1 MRIVEVRSPR
11 AKFPQTLGQM
21 REWLDRNNRPL
32 IRFKTETDESGIVI
46 KVQFDADD
54 VAEQFRQSF
63 QGSYSGGP
71 EVPPGARSDQAQP
84 GANHPR

>member
-1 MRIVEVRSPR
+1 MRIVEVRSAR

-32 IRFKTETDESGIVI
+32 IRFETATDESGIVI
-46 KVQFDADD
+46 KIQFDADD

-63 QGSYSGGP
+63 QGSYSGRS
-71 EVPPGARSDQAQP
+71 EVPPGARPDQAQP
-84 GANHPR
+84 GANLSR